1 MLKPL
6 TEWICDACGETIEAP
21 EYGYVEWQMAG
32 SKKFGFRIVHHATRS
47 PRRNNGGNCYYT
59 TSERGGDMS
68 LDRVVGPIGL
78 AVLTSWLDIG
88 SFHESVFSGPSVLDI
103 REWVTL
109 FRRLH
114 LPYYEEA
121 RLCTDELCGELDD
134 GVNEI
139 YLYLPN
145 TLRHVIERHESK
157 TSHAELR

>member
-21 EYGYVEWQMAG
+21 EDGYVEWQKAG
-32 SKKFGFRIVHHATRS
+32 NVKFGFRIVHHATRS

-88 SFHESVFSGPSVLDI
+88 SFTRACSPGPACSISANGSPFFGVCTCLI
-103 REWVTL
+103 T
-109 FRRLH
+109 RR
-114 LPYYEEA
+114 PDYVRTNCA
-121 RLCTDELCGELDD
+121 ANST
-134 GVNEI
+134 
-139 YLYLPN
+139 
-145 TLRHVIERHESK
+145 T
-157 TSHAELR
+157 A